1 MGDPDLDLPDPLGDP
16 DRERDLSDPDPFGE
30 PDRDLERCLEPD
42 RERDLDADFLDP
54 DLDLDLDRD
63 PDLDLDCLGDP
74 FLDCPPPLFEDEED
88 AILRRLGLS
97 SLSESDPDPED
108 LPKP

>member
-16 DRERDLSDPDPFGE
+16 DRERDLPDPDPFGE
-30 PDRDLERCLEPD
+30 PDRDLERCLDPD

-88 AILRRLGLS
+88 AILLRLGLS